1 MQTAVCYQEGP
12 TSNYC
17 CAKVA
22 CLRCKSTPTAR
33 PSAVFLELPADSIQE
48 SGLSLSLLAVAV
60 WAMCYEHRGFRDWEE
75 PSEVILPPWPLPSA
89 NTF

>member
-1 MQTAVCYQEGP
+1 M
-12 TSNYC
+12 
-17 CAKVA
+17 
-22 CLRCKSTPTAR
+22 
-33 PSAVFLELPADSIQE
+33 FLELPADSIQE

-89 NTF
+89 NAGSVASVEENSTSCC

>member
-1 MQTAVCYQEGP
+1 MQTAACSQEAP

-22 CLRCKSTPTAR
+22 RLRLKSTLTTR

-48 SGLSLSLLAVAV
+48 RGLTLSLLALAV
-60 WAMCYEHRGFRDWEE
+60 WAMCYDHRGFRDWKE

-89 NTF
+89 STF